1 MDEAS
6 TTSDAATDP
15 GGLETRR
22 ARRSAR
28 RNEALAERLLRRGV
42 AGRTGLGATL
52 ALALS
57 LLVVTLTVLC
67 VVGGVAVAVLGR
79 HSPLLVGLGLI
90 LAVTA
95 VAVFPR
101 PVRLG
106 EGDVLLDRSQAAQFW
121 ELLFEIAHAL
131 RTQPPELVVVDMEP
145 NTSVSNVGHRSR
157 TVLRLGA
164 PLWAILDGQ
173 ERVGLLAHELGHLA
187 HGDPRRG
194 RVVALAMQTLAQWW
208 LALTPPPTTRPD
220 GLMRWIEDVMLAGLR
235 RVVRLWIDVI
245 ARLQTSAVQR
255 AELRSDHAAAHV
267 AGWTGYTALLKRLRY
282 SERLGH
288 AVHVA
293 AARRDGV
300 DFYTSLTGTLDSL
313 PPEEDERLRRLAARE
328 PYDRNLTHP
337 PARLR
342 LRAVEDM
349 DAEGGLV
356 VPDAARWASID
367 AELAPVLAS
376 LAQRAREDH
385 DAKQDR
391 YAGIRPPRARRATA
405 PRP

>member
-6 TTSDAATDP
+6 ATSDATTDA
-15 GGLETRR
+15 GGSVTRR
-22 ARRSAR
+22 ARRAAR

-42 AGRTGLGATL
+42 AGRRGLGAAL

-57 LLVVTLTVLC
+57 LLVVALTVLC
-67 VVGGVAVAVLGR
+67 VVGGVAVAILGR

-101 PVRLG
+101 PLRLG
-106 EGDVLLDRSQAAQFW
+106 EGDVLLDRAQAAQFW
-121 ELLFEIAHAL
+121 DLLIEIAHAVK
-131 RTQPPELVVVDMEP
+131 TPPPELVVVDVEP
-145 NTSVSNVGHRSR
+145 NASVSNVGLRSR
-157 TVLRLGA
+157 AVLRLGA

-194 RVVALAMQTLAQWW
+194 RVVALAMQTLARWGF
-208 LALTPPPTTRPD
+208 ALTPPPTTRPD
-220 GLMRWIEDVMLAGLR
+220 GPLRWIEDVMVAGLR

-245 ARLQTSAVQR
+245 ALLQTSAVQR
-255 AELRSDHAAAHV
+255 AELRSDRVAARI
-267 AGWTGYTALLKRLRY
+267 AGWTGYTGLLKRLRY
-282 SERLGH
+282 GERLGQ
-288 AVHVA
+288 AVQVA

-313 PPEEDERLRRLAARE
+313 PEEDGRLGRFASRE

-342 LRAVEDM
+342 LRAVEDL
-349 DAEGGLV
+349 DGEGGLV

-376 LAQRAREDH
+376 LARRARDDYH
-385 DAKQDR
+385 AKRDR
-391 YAGIRPPRARRATA
+391 YAGVRAPRATA